1 VYYLTN
7 TLMINIKNLSFGYT
21 KKKLLYKNLDL
32 VFETG
37 NIYGLLGRNGA
48 GKSTLLK
55 NIIGLLFP
63 TTGTIFVNG
72 YLPHKRLPS
81 FLETIYFIPEEVYVP
96 ALSINRYV
104 NLFSKFYSRFN
115 KEQFFDYLQRLDVT
129 TEKKLNTLSFGQ
141 QKKFIIAFALACN
154 TKVLLLDEPTNGL
167 DIPSKKR
174 FRKLIASVM
183 NDERTILV
191 STHQIRDLDNLID
204 HVIIVDNGELLLNAS
219 LPEIEEKFCFK
230 TLDNEM
236 PGTTILYEEETLK
249 GKAVVIENINNEDSK
264 INLEHLFNAVTE
276 NSAAVKAILN
286 KQIIH
291 HEPNI

>member
-1 VYYLTN
+1 
-7 TLMINIKNLSFGYT
+7 MISIKNLSFGYS
-21 KKKLLYKNLDL
+21 KKRLLYKDLDL
-32 VFETG
+32 VFKPG

-63 TTGTIFVNG
+63 TTGTISVNG
-72 YLPHKRLPS
+72 YTPHKRLPS

-96 ALSINRYV
+96 SLSVNRYV
-104 NLFSKFYSRFN
+104 DLFSKFYTSFD

-129 TEKKLNTLSFGQ
+129 TEKKLNALSFGQ
-141 QKKFIIAFALACN
+141 QKKFVIAFALACN

-183 NDERTILV
+183 NDERMIIV
-191 STHQIRDLDNLID
+191 STHQVRDLDNLID
-204 HVIIVDNGELLLNAS
+204 HVVIVDNGELLLNAS
-219 LPEIEEKFCFK
+219 LPVIGEKLCFK
-230 TLDNEM
+230 TFDDALPN
-236 PGTTILYEEETLK
+236 TIILYEEESLK
-249 GKAVVIENINNEDSK
+249 GKAVVIENTTNENSK

-276 NSAAVKAILN
+276 NGEVVKSIFKNENILS
-286 KQIIH
+286 
-291 HEPNI
+291 